1 LIREAKNKKGLR
13 VRAKIGAAGWLVR
26 VVVVAGILLCGEF
39 RGTAMAQ
46 EKGATEATTQANA
59 AAAVSYPDT
68 ANGLEHL
75 VNDLFRALK
84 DGDAAKFDVLV
95 GSLAEP
101 VSADW
106 FMTNFGE
113 DGYAMAEE
121 YARDR
126 GHLRGLIAEYFRK
139 RVADKYTSVLARK
152 NQATCD
158 DNSGEEIYPVM
169 LMRQQPVALYE
180 LRLHRGEE
188 FFRLWAIAYVGG
200 GFRFVGNLRPPDFPK
215 GPLKKTAPSGTTV
228 EGDLIR
234 IDKNVQAAKLINKV
248 QPTYPPKARDE
259 RLQGTVRLHVIIGA
273 DGHISR
279 MRIEKAYC
287 SLGEAAVKAVKDWR
301 YSPTLLGGQPV
312 AVDSTIDVIYSLR

>member
-1 LIREAKNKKGLR
+1 
-13 VRAKIGAAGWLVR
+13 VTVGAAGWFVR
-26 VVVVAGILLCGEF
+26 VVVIAGVLLSAQF
-39 RGTAMAQ
+39 REATMAQ
-46 EKGATEATTQANA
+46 QSGSTGATTQANA

-75 VNDLFRALK
+75 VNDIFRALK
-84 DGDAAKFDVLV
+84 DGDTAKFNVLV
-95 GSLAEP
+95 ASLAEP

-121 YARDR
+121 YARER
-126 GHLRGLIAEYFRK
+126 GQLRGLIADYFRK
-139 RVADKYTSVLARK
+139 RLADKYTSVLARK
-152 NQATCD
+152 NQETCD

-169 LMRQQPVALYE
+169 LMRQQPVPLYE

-215 GPLKKTAPSGTTV
+215 GPAKKTGSTGTTV

-248 QPTYPPKARDE
+248 QPTYPQKAREE
-259 RLQGTVRLHVIIGA
+259 RLQGTVRLHVIIGT

-312 AVDSTIDVIYSLR
+312 AVDSTIDVIYTLR